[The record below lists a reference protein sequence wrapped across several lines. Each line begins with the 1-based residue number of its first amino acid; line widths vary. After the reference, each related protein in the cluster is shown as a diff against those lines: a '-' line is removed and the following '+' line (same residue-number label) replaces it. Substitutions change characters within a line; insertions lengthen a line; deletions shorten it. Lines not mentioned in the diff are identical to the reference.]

1 MTGSTDTDTGTGS
14 KSGAS
19 GSTGSTGGSG
29 SSGAAGSGS
38 SAARGGGG
46 SSSST
51 QAQHDARV
59 TVDEAT
65 VEAADYALSSAQY
78 AVQGATLKAPI
89 DGVVSTMPFTKGAAA
104 STSQTVAILGTGAVQ
119 VTIDVPLATAQKL
132 KTGMPAKVTADG
144 TAAPSTGSVSSIGVL
159 PVTSG
164 STPTYPVVILVP
176 DPGTGLIDG
185 ATANVTITL
194 ASVSGVLTL
203 PNSALIP
210 TGTNGTSTVTLVQ
223 NGQLT
228 KATVKTGAVG
238 ATSTQILSGVTT
250 GQVVEIADPSQA
262 VPASS
267 VTANQLSRG
276 GGAGGGGGFG
286 GGAGGTRTGGG
297 ATSSK
302 RGG

>member
-1 MTGSTDTDTGTGS
+1 MTGSTGATGATGG
-14 KSGAS
+14 KS
-19 GSTGSTGGSG
+19 GSTGSTGKGGSG
-29 SSGAAGSGS
+29 G
-38 SAARGGGG
+38 
-46 SSSST
+46 ST

-59 TVDEAT
+59 AVDQAA
-65 VEAADYALSSAQY
+65 VEAATTSVTSAED
-78 AVQGATLKAPI
+78 AVTGATLKAPI
-89 DGVVSTMPFTKGAAA
+89 DGVISALPYTKGAVEG
-104 STSQTVAILGTGAVQ
+104 TSQSASILGTGAVQ
-119 VTIDVPLATAQKL
+119 VTVDVPLATAQKL
-132 KTGMPAKVTADG
+132 KSGMAATVTPDGSSTASDG
-144 TAAPSTGSVSSIGVL
+144 TISSIGIL
-159 PVTSG
+159 PASSG
-164 STPTYPVVILVP
+164 NTPTYPVVIMVP
-176 DPGTGLIDG
+176 DPGSGLIQG

-276 GGAGGGGGFG
+276 GGGAGGGGGFG